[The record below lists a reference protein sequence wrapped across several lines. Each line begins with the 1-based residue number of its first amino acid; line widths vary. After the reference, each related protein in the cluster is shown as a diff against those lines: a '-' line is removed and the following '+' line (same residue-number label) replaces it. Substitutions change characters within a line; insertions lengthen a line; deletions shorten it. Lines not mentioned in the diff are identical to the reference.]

1 MASTEDGTGPT
12 IRCLLPADFFD
23 PLPSRKRFSR
33 PQHMPISRK
42 YSRSRTL
49 LPLALVALLAACASP
64 MPGNPEGNRFTGSA
78 WADGSLRSADDSGWQ
93 HQAFPGKTAT
103 EFQPA
108 HKLGRHAIAVRSE
121 SSASMLRQRV
131 RIEPDRLGRLRF
143 SWLVPALIASADM
156 SSRDA
161 DDSPVRLIL
170 MFEGDRSRFSA
181 RDAALSDLSEALTGE
196 PLPYATLMYV
206 WSNHGASSPVIINP
220 RTGRIRKLVME
231 SGAGKLGQWLD
242 YERDV
247 RADFQQAFG
256 EAPGAMV
263 AIGIMTDTDNTRSLA
278 QAWYGPIAHLPGPAK
293 PVTALAD

>member
-1 MASTEDGTGPT
+1 M
-12 IRCLLPADFFD
+12 
-23 PLPSRKRFSR
+23 
-33 PQHMPISRK
+33 
-42 YSRSRTL
+42 

-64 MPGNPEGNRFTGSA
+64 MSRQQADYRFTDSP
-78 WADGSLRSADDSGWQ
+78 WAVASVRSANQPGWQ

-103 EFQPA
+103 RFQPA
-108 HKLGRHAIAVRSE
+108 HKLGRHAIEVRSE

-131 RIEPDRLGRLRF
+131 RIEPHQLGRLRF

-156 SSRDA
+156 SQRDA

-170 MFEGDRSRFSA
+170 MFDGDRARFSA

-206 WSNHGASSPVIINP
+206 WSNDGASGPVIVNL

-231 SGAGKLGQWLD
+231 FGVGKLGQWLD

-247 RADFQQAFG
+247 RADFEQAFG
-256 EAPGAMV
+256 ERPGALV

-278 QAWYGPIAHLPGPAK
+278 QAWYGPIAHLPDPAK
-293 PVTALAD
+293 P

>member
-1 MASTEDGTGPT
+1 MSIP
-12 IRCLLPADFFD
+12 RNF
-23 PLPSRKRFSR
+23 PS
-33 PQHMPISRK
+33 
-42 YSRSRTL
+42 SRTL

-64 MPGNPEGNRFTGSA
+64 VPGNPERNRFTSSS
-78 WADGSLRSADDSGWQ
+78 WADGSLRSTDQSGWQ

-103 EFQPA
+103 EFEPT
-108 HKLGRHAIAVRSE
+108 HKLGRHAIVVRSE

-143 SWLVPALIASADM
+143 SWLVPALIPLADM
-156 SSRDA
+156 SLRDA

-181 RDAALSDLSEALTGE
+181 RDAALSELSEVLTGE

-247 RADFQQAFG
+247 RADFKQAFG
-256 EAPGAMV
+256 EVPGALV
-263 AIGIMTDTDNTRSLA
+263 TIGIMTDTDNTRSVA
-278 QAWYGPIAHLPGPAK
+278 QAWYGPIAHLPEVAK